1 MQFRLQAGTL
11 ADQEVDALVIPVAK
25 DRELT
30 PEGAEVNRRLDGALE
45 DALTAADFTG
55 EVGKTVVLSTLGRLP
70 AQWLV
75 ATGIGPG
82 GTRSTDDIRR
92 AWGVAT
98 RGARDTG
105 ATTIASPPPTA
116 DSLSTEAAYRAAV
129 EGARLAAYRFL
140 EHRTQNLPKRDIQE
154 VIFTGSGQ
162 DAERGIKLG
171 EKVADGVTLARNLG
185 NQPPDIIYPQTLAE
199 KAREVAEQNGLECRI
214 YDRAALEELGA
225 NGIIQVG
232 KGSAHEPVMIHL
244 TYRPKGEARGT
255 IGLVGKGITFDSGG
269 LNIKPSGSM
278 ETMKIDKAGGC
289 AVLGVMSILSA
300 LDLPFVV
307 HGVIP
312 SAENMVSGSSYHP
325 SDVFRALNG
334 KTIEVANTDAEGRLI
349 LADALTYTARQGA
362 QVMIDLATLTG
373 ACMVALGQDA
383 AGVFGNDDALVETI
397 MASGKST
404 GELLWKLPLWKDYL
418 ELIKGDVADLKN
430 SGGRWGGAIT
440 AALFLQE
447 FTENVPWAHLDIAGP
462 AWAEKETAYSVK
474 GATGFGVNTMV
485 RFLES
490 WAER

>member
-11 ADQEVDALVIPVAK
+11 ADQEVDALIIPVGK

-45 DALTAADFTG
+45 QALTVADFTG

-70 AQWLV
+70 AHWLV
-75 ATGIGPG
+75 ATGTG
-82 GTRSTDDIRR
+82 GADTRSADDIRR

-98 RGARDTG
+98 RAARDAG

-116 DSLSTEAAYRAAV
+116 SSLNVETTYRVAV
-129 EGARLAAYRFL
+129 EGVCLASYRFL

-154 VIFTGSGQ
+154 VTFSGSGQ
-162 DAERGIKLG
+162 DAERGIELG
-171 EKVADGVTLARNLG
+171 EKIAGGVILARNLG
-185 NQPPDIIYPQTLAE
+185 NQPPDIIYPGRLAE
-199 KAREVAEQNGLECRI
+199 IARDVADQNGLECWI
-214 YDRAALEELGA
+214 YDRPALEALGA
-225 NGIIQVG
+225 TGIIQVG

-244 TYRPKGEARGT
+244 TYRPKSEARGT
-255 IGLVGKGITFDSGG
+255 IGLVGKAITFDSGG
-269 LNIKPSGSM
+269 LNLKPSGSM

-289 AVLGVMSILSA
+289 AVLGIMSTLSA
-300 LDLPFVV
+300 LDLPFIV

-312 SAENMVSGSSYHP
+312 SAENMPSGSSYHP
-325 SDVFRALNG
+325 SDVFSALNG

-349 LADALTYTARQGA
+349 LADALTYTARQSA
-362 QVMIDLATLTG
+362 EVMIDLATLTG

-383 AGVFGNDDALVETI
+383 AGVFGTDQRLVDTLLS
-397 MASGKST
+397 SGTWS
-404 GELLWKLPLWKDYL
+404 GELMWQLPLWKEYFD
-418 ELIKGDVADLKN
+418 LIKGDVADLKN

-462 AWAEKETAYSVK
+462 AWAEKETAYCVK
-474 GATGFGVNTMV
+474 GATGFGVNSV
-485 RFLES
+485 IRFLEN